1 MRIVV
6 QRAKQASVRVA
17 NEVVGQIENGYVLF
31 VGITH
36 DDSEAD
42 AEYLAEKIV
51 HLRVFDDE
59 QGRMNR
65 SLLDVEGVVLSVSQF
80 TLYGDCRKGR
90 RPNFTDAAKSDV
102 AKPLYEYFNS
112 LLREKGVL
120 VETGVFGAKMEVVL
134 TNDGPV
140 TLLLES
146 PRKKD

>member
-120 VETGVFGAKMEVVL
+120 VKTGVFGAKMEVVL